1 MNFLP
6 GFSLE
11 GYPNR
16 DSTVYSDLYGI
27 NEATTIIRGTLRYKG
42 GLVSQNF
49 RVNSDNNIFFQK
61 RVHRQREGAGAPW
74 PPLPRPAPV
83 PARASM

>member
-42 GLVSQNF
+42 RLVSPKF
-49 RVNSDNNIFFQK
+49 SRK
-61 RVHRQREGAGAPW
+61 
-74 PPLPRPAPV
+74 
-83 PARASM
+83 

>member
-42 GLVSQNF
+42 RLVSPKF
-49 RVNSDNNIFFQK
+49 
-61 RVHRQREGAGAPW
+61 
-74 PPLPRPAPV
+74 
-83 PARASM
+83 RASSNNRGYFSK